1 MGLVIE
7 KEKAGSDETHGEG
20 NTKGDKKK
28 RRGRRKEKDEGISEE
43 ESEEKGEKK
52 EAKGRERRKKRRS
65 IWFGSSFAKVD
76 KVTADD
82 LIGRGEEGDDTF
94 YEGKGKRIKL
104 RERRGG
110 GGKEEDRGKG
120 KRKRQKER
128 RGGSQDDRDLP
139 RDFCPSLPDRQ
150 DDLHD
155 LDDFLKT
162 LERKSSCQA
171 PRSSVPAGEIL
182 HLPPG
187 PILPYQLRPRQASP
201 DRKVP
206 LQPPKP
212 ASFENKLRQ
221 HHPRRRTSLETIEED
236 PLTFVFRES
245 RMRSYPHEADLTCCV
260 GEAGSPPGFLLTRSV
275 TFSDLTWP
283 GGEGDDPGSSVG
295 DGEGGV
301 AEAGSGSGASEGGTR
316 RVDFGDA
323 EFEDDID
330 GVTKDDDDE
339 TVRIEGEMRDH
350 ASYGMTVSVYG
361 VCDVHRAPPLAR
373 PHDVTRDEVRE
384 VLQAGLEEL
393 FVGWQEDDTYG
404 MLAGLFREEEEDRG
418 TDGEEKGIGDEER
431 GKSDCRDKGSRERED
446 NGEGATNDEGG
457 TEYARE
463 GKARETARIENRL
476 DMEDDEENETGD
488 EGVSELTENGVGE
501 RTGDEGTSERTENEG
516 QRKENERVSERTEN
530 ERASERTEN
539 EGASERTENEVVS
552 ERKENERASARTEN
566 ERPRKENGDGEESPR
581 PIPQLSFHIYIHQ
594 QKSVSES
601 PSEEP
606 YPRER
611 DPQEAE
617 PTNEESPKS
626 EDENHETLS
635 EAEGNGARGRPNEA
649 PTWLRRQYRMNLV
662 GGKIPEHRIVP
673 DLSIQ
678 SLDTLNDQIV
688 EFIFS
693 GTELDDSHGGS
704 PKQREALKASMSL
717 MRRLLVDAQSKFR
730 KMVEDNKQLAS
741 RIDGDLQ
748 TAHQEVN
755 LLRQELA
762 DTNRRITQL
771 QAHNQNHD
779 DPNLRKCE
787 RRIKE
792 LAFQTEEDKKN

>member
-43 ESEEKGEKK
+43 ESEEKGERK

-110 GGKEEDRGKG
+110 GRKEEDRGKG

-206 LQPPKP
+206 PQPPKP

-283 GGEGDDPGSSVG
+283 GGEGDDPGSGVG
-295 DGEGGV
+295 NGEGGV

-316 RVDFGDA
+316 KVDFGDA
-323 EFEDDID
+323 EFEDEID
-330 GVTKDDDDE
+330 GVTKDDDDA
-339 TVRIEGEMRDH
+339 TARIEGEMRDH

-361 VCDVHRAPPLAR
+361 VCDVHRVPP
-373 PHDVTRDEVRE
+373 PTPPVTRDEVRE

-404 MLAGLFREEEEDRG
+404 MLA
-418 TDGEEKGIGDEER
+418 
-431 GKSDCRDKGSRERED
+431 
-446 NGEGATNDEGG
+446 
-457 TEYARE
+457 
-463 GKARETARIENRL
+463 
-476 DMEDDEENETGD
+476 
-488 EGVSELTENGVGE
+488 
-501 RTGDEGTSERTENEG
+501 
-516 QRKENERVSERTEN
+516 
-530 ERASERTEN
+530 
-539 EGASERTENEVVS
+539 
-552 ERKENERASARTEN
+552 
-566 ERPRKENGDGEESPR
+566 
-581 PIPQLSFHIYIHQ
+581 
-594 QKSVSES
+594 
-601 PSEEP
+601 
-606 YPRER
+606 
-611 DPQEAE
+611 EAE

-673 DLSIQ
+673 DLS
-678 SLDTLNDQIV
+678 
-688 EFIFS
+688 FS
-693 GTELDDSHGGS
+693 PTGFQRCVSSEKALALTPFFS
-704 PKQREALKASMSL
+704 PLSPLSP
-717 MRRLLVDAQSKFR
+717 
-730 KMVEDNKQLAS
+730 LA
-741 RIDGDLQ
+741 
-748 TAHQEVN
+748 
-755 LLRQELA
+755 
-762 DTNRRITQL
+762 
-771 QAHNQNHD
+771 
-779 DPNLRKCE
+779 
-787 RRIKE
+787 
-792 LAFQTEEDKKN
+792 